1 MRYSNNDKSFQEY
14 LMALKWIF
22 VSNFVLNYI
31 SQCSFASYKYTYQG
45 MHWLRIC
52 LCVFELVRSFTMFYA
67 FFAFEW
73 CALCGF
79 LLARLTKWQLF
90 R

>member
-31 SQCSFASYKYTYQG
+31 SQCSFASYKYIKGCIGYG
-45 MHWLRIC
+45 FVY
-52 LCVFELVRSFTMFYA
+52 VFLN
-67 FFAFEW
+67 
-73 CALCGF
+73 
-79 LLARLTKWQLF
+79 
-90 R
+90 